1 MKPITLDIETY
12 FDKDYTLSKLTTEEY
27 VRDPRFK
34 VHCVGFRTD
43 QDPKRPVWAQTVPWA
58 RDHAANKGWFSDCAV
73 LCHHSQFDGLIL
85 NHHYGIRPAFWF
97 DTLSMA
103 RLVLPHLKSHSLEA
117 LAAHFGLPAKTVPYQ
132 KFKGLRNLPA
142 ELYREVAESCKLD
155 VELTYAIFRKLL
167 PSVPAEE
174 LRVIDAT
181 IRMFTEPCLGLDK
194 PRLENYLAKVQ
205 DEKALALNKLGV
217 TREELQSSA
226 KFAVLLQSLGVECPT
241 KPSPSGGVCLQCVG
255 VTGEIDLQCLFCK
268 GSGKKQIPALS
279 KTDEGMK
286 QLLEHENETVALLA
300 AARLGQKS
308 TLGETRSQSL
318 LGMQDR
324 GALCVYLRY
333 CGAHT
338 TRWSGADGL
347 NFQNLPRGS
356 EIRSSI
362 LAPERSRL
370 VIIDLAQIECRVLNW
385 LAGQEDILTAFRE
398 GRDLYSE
405 GASRFY
411 GQPVT
416 KADKLE
422 RHLGKTL
429 ELGCGYGMGWAKFQ
443 HTCRGGALG
452 GAPIS
457 LDEGEARRAVA
468 SYRASHPAVVRLW
481 KYADW
486 MLAAL
491 HTQEQEIVWGPMRV
505 RAAQIVLPNGAA
517 LDYSNLTIVDGE
529 YATITRK
536 GTTKIYGAKLVENV
550 VQALSR
556 VVLSQ
561 AMLKIIAAGW
571 RVVLT
576 CHDELVMVAPVEHAQ
591 ECLAECLQIMKT
603 PPAWAAGLPLDAE
616 GWVSERYSK

>member
-1 MKPITLDIETY
+1 MNFITLDFETY

-34 VHCVGFRTD
+34 VHCYATKHGKELTLPVPRTVISMA
-43 QDPKRPVWAQTVPWA
+43 PETHFAPYWKRGVAI
-58 RDHAANKGWFSDCAV
+58 
-73 LCHHSQFDGLIL
+73 LCHHAQFDGLIL

-117 LAAHFGLPAKTVPYQ
+117 LAAHFGLPAKTVPYNE
-132 KFKGLRNLPA
+132 FKGVRNLPS
-142 ELYREVAESCKLD
+142 ELYNNLAEGCKHD
-155 VELTYAIFRKLL
+155 VELTFQIFKRLL

-181 IRMFTEPCLGLDK
+181 IRMFTEPCLELDK
-194 PRLENYLAKVQ
+194 PRLGAYLAKTQKDKTDVLT
-205 DEKALALNKLGV
+205 ALGV
-217 TREELQSSA
+217 TRDQLQSSA
-226 KFAVLLQSLGVECPT
+226 RFAEILESLGVAAPNKT
-241 KPSPSGGVCLQCVG
+241 SP
-255 VTGEIDLQCLFCK
+255 K
-268 GSGKKQIPALS
+268 GNTIFAFA

-286 QLLEHENETVALLA
+286 QLLEHENGTVAALA

-308 TLGETRSQSL
+308 TLGETRSRAL

-324 GALCVYLRY
+324 GALCVYLKY

-338 TRWSGADGL
+338 TRWSGGDSL
-347 NFQNLPRGS
+347 NWQNFTRGS
-356 EIRSSI
+356 EIRNSI
-362 LAPERSRL
+362 LAPEGSRL

-385 LAGQEDILTAFRE
+385 LAGEETILQAFRE
-398 GRDLYSE
+398 GRDLYAE
-405 GASRFY
+405 GATRFY
-411 GQPVT
+411 GRNIT
-416 KADKLE
+416 KADKTE

-429 ELGCGYGMGWAKFQ
+429 ELGCGYGMGWSKLQ
-443 HTCRGGALG
+443 YTCRGGALG
-452 GAPIS
+452 GAPINLTDS
-457 LDEGEARRAVA
+457 ESQRAIT

-481 KYADW
+481 KQGDA
-486 MLAAL
+486 MLGYL
-491 HTQEQEIVWGPMRV
+491 MSGVYYTDLNWGPMRIDKQ
-505 RAAQIVLPNGAA
+505 RICLPNGAA

-536 GTTKIYGAKLVENV
+536 GTTKIYGAKLVENI

-561 AMLKIIAAGW
+561 AMLKIIERGW
-571 RVVLT
+571 RVVLC
-576 CHDELVMVAPVEHAQ
+576 CHDELVMVAPIEKAQ